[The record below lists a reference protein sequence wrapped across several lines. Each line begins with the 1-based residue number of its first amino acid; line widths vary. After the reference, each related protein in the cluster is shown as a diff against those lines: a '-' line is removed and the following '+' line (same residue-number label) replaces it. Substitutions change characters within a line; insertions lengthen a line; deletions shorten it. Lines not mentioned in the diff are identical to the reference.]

1 MQDPKKP
8 PVGPSGSSPFP
19 PANDELDLSST
30 VDDFFARLHPD
41 MRRPLPTQ
49 DAIAA
54 ALQTMQRLAA
64 EAAADAGADSSS
76 RARATASCEA
86 CGHQNRPGNQFCG
99 KCGRPLALSTAPPP
113 GDDPS
118 PSPSAFPR
126 PGSTARRA
134 TSLPSSLSPP
144 LRHTRPGSRRG
155 ICFWLGSEQCPQYQ
169 VEIARCGRDAEQ
181 GRSRGSQGYVGL
193 GCRLQYPASRR
204 SR

>member
-118 PSPSAFPR
+118 PSPSAFQTRKHCPAGNITTIIIITITTSHLARKPPR
-126 PGSTARRA
+126 DLLLARLRAVPPIPG
-134 TSLPSSLSPP
+134 
-144 LRHTRPGSRRG
+144 
-155 ICFWLGSEQCPQYQ
+155 
-169 VEIARCGRDAEQ
+169 
-181 GRSRGSQGYVGL
+181 
-193 GCRLQYPASRR
+193 
-204 SR
+204 